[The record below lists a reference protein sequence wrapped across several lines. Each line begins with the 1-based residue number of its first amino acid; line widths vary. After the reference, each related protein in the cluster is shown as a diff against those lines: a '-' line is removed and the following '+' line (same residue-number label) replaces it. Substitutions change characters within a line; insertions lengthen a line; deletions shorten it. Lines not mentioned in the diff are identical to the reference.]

1 MFHGTDSK
9 IENLNSTMMFLTY
22 DAETAAAYGDVV
34 HIIDLKAGTVIGNE
48 NDLREIVEGLDY
60 DWSEERPWAW
70 LEYKK
75 VRAAA
80 IEAGFDGF
88 EGDDCKPGTDGSRR
102 SDMHDFTAVFNPAV
116 SCELTGAVGDE
127 DADDDEE

>member
-1 MFHGTDSK
+1 MFHGTDNK

-22 DAETAAAYGDVV
+22 DAGTASAYGDVV
-34 HIIDLKAGTVIGNE
+34 HIIDLKPGTVIGNE

-70 LEYKK
+70 LEYRK
-75 VRAAA
+75 VREAA
-80 IEAGFDGF
+80 IAAGFDGF

-116 SCELTGAVGDE
+116 SCELTGVVVDE
-127 DADDDEE
+127 DEDDEE